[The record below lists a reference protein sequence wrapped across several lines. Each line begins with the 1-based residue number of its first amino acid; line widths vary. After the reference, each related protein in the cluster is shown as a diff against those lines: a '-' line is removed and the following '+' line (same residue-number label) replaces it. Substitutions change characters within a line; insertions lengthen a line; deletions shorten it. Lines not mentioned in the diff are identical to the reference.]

1 MEEIKWTHRAQTVL
15 CLARESSALL
25 GHGYVGSEHL
35 LLGLAWEGSG
45 LAARLLEGAGL
56 TADGLQAAVTALLGR
71 GDPGAGPVQG
81 MTPRCRHAITMALE
95 EMGRM
100 EQHSLGTEHLLLGLL
115 RERQGA
121 AAQVLRAQVLPAA
134 AVHPARQHG
143 MPGFRRKQAI
153 PAGVLLA
160 LPRCAPF
167 RLFFLFLSAYLQR
180 GALLAASLPDR
191 YASV

>member
-121 AAQVLRAQVLPAA
+121 AAQVLRTQGGEPGELHAQVRAA
-134 AVHPARQHG
+134 LGGGAGRGGSIRRPVTPFPSSWSG
-143 MPGFRRKQAI
+143 MPGI
-153 PAGVLLA
+153 SPAL
-160 LPRCAPF
+160 RQWESWT
-167 RLFFLFLSAYLQR
+167 R
-180 GALLAASLPDR
+180 
-191 YASV
+191 